1 MCLSTFT
8 GVTLGDIFHIFSAGS
23 AKEKRNEESQKKKYL
38 YSTYRIQKKQQQHY
52 RSKGKELAG
61 RIGTTGKKKSG

>member
-1 MCLSTFT
+1 VWVNPLCQGGKNEREALRKNAMRKVRKKSIYT
-8 GVTLGDIFHIFSAGS
+8 VHI
-23 AKEKRNEESQKKKYL
+23 EY
-38 YSTYRIQKKQQQHY
+38 KKQQQHY